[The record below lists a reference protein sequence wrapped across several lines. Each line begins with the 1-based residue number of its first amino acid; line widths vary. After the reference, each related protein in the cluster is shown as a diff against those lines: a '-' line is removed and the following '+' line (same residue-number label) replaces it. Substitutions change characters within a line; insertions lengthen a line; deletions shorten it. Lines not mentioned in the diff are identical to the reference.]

1 MDENRVTSILAA
13 ADIEVGQRVELI
25 FTNDP
30 YSGLQPGDRG
40 NVRYVDSTGT
50 VFVRWDGPDPSLYG
64 LVPGEDAWRKIAW
77 AEPLEQDQA
86 HTG

>member
-1 MDENRVTSILAA
+1 MDENRVTSIPAA

-40 NVRYVDSTGT
+40 DVRYVDSTGT
-50 VFVRWDGPDPSLYG
+50 VFVRWDGQDPSPYG
-64 LVPGEDAWRKIAW
+64 LVPGEDAWRKISW
-77 AEPLEQDQA
+77 AEPLQHDEA

>member
-13 ADIEVGQRVELI
+13 ADIDVGQRVELI
-25 FTNDP
+25 FTNDH
-30 YSGLQPGDRG
+30 YSGLRPGDRG
-40 NVRYVDSTGT
+40 SVRYVDSTGT

-77 AEPLEQDQA
+77 AEPRHHDESR
-86 HTG
+86 TG